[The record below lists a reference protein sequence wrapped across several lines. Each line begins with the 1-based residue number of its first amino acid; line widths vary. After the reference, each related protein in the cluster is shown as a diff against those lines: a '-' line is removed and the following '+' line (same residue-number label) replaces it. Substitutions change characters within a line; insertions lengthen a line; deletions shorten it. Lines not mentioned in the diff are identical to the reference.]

1 MAKSVPTAT
10 SATSTFTEKLDAF
23 DRAVELATAYYPSEE
38 IDSLSALRDK
48 AQSRLRH
55 GTSLTVVAIA
65 GATGSGKSSIV
76 NRLAGTELTKSS
88 VRRPTTSA
96 THAVVWGDEDA
107 GPLLDWLEISHRYQ
121 VESAADGST
130 TPLDG
135 LVLLDLPDHDSTA
148 VEHRIEVDRL
158 VELVDVL
165 VWVTDPQKY
174 ADAAL
179 HLGYIQPLAQHAD
192 ILRFVLNQVD
202 RLDDGGASVMADF
215 GRLVSEDGIAGAQV
229 LPVSALTGAGF
240 DRFEQE
246 LATAIAERNAALVRV
261 DADLNE
267 AAAAMRFDGAFEDPD
282 GKIRKDLIAGL
293 GEAAGSEAAADV
305 AVRHHVRQG
314 SLAMGWPFTRWLRRL
329 ARKPLADLPGPGRT
343 GAAEPRA
350 DLALRDYAEAVAG
363 TSDTPWPGA
372 VRTAAFG
379 ERDALLNDLRSTV
392 GREAVNAGSKPKW
405 WMAVSWLQ
413 GVLAIT
419 AIVGLVWLVTVAIL
433 GGFFQFDTGPLLPP
447 TPEAER
453 IPLPS
458 ALLIGGV
465 ILGLLVALLSRI
477 PLNVGAARR
486 GRSARKAIERQI
498 VEHAEARVL
507 EPVRAVAADRET
519 IVGLLTSQ
527 VRSSALRTAG

>member
-1 MAKSVPTAT
+1 MTNTADT
-10 SATSTFTEKLDAF
+10 AAPGDVAGTADSELSTRLDAF
-23 DRAVELATAYYPSEE
+23 DNATELAKKYYPEE
-38 IDSLSALRDK
+38 KIDSLDALRAK
-48 AQSRLRH
+48 ARGRLRH
-55 GTSLTVVAIA
+55 GTTLTVVAIA

-107 GPLLDWLEISHRYQ
+107 GPLLDWLDISHRYQ
-121 VESAADGST
+121 VESNADGSV

-179 HLGYIQPLAQHAD
+179 HLGYIQPLANHAG

-202 RLDDGGASVMADF
+202 RLDDGGASVAADF
-215 GRLVSEDGIAGAQV
+215 ARLVGEDGIAGAEV
-229 LPVSALTGAGF
+229 IPVSALTGAGF
-240 DRFEQE
+240 DTFEAE
-246 LATAIAERNAALVRV
+246 LAGAIAARDAALLRV
-261 DADLNE
+261 DADLAE
-267 AAAAMRFDGAFEDPD
+267 AGTALAVTGSFTEPE
-282 GKIRKDLIAGL
+282 GKNREALISGL
-293 GEAAGSEAAADV
+293 AEAAGSAAASDV
-305 AVRHHVRQG
+305 AARHHVRQG
-314 SLAMGWPFTRWLRRL
+314 SLKMGWPFTRFLRRL

-363 TSDTPWPGA
+363 DSEVPWPAA
-372 VRTAAFG
+372 VREAAFT
-379 ERDALLNDLRSTV
+379 ERDELLDDIRRSV
-392 GREAVNAGSKPKW
+392 GRETVGAGSKPRW
-405 WMAVSWLQ
+405 WNVVAALQ

-419 AIVGLVWLVTVAIL
+419 AVVGFVWLIAVAIL

-447 TPEAER
+447 TPEAEFM
-453 IPLPS
+453 PLPS
-458 ALLIGGV
+458 SLLIGGAL
-465 ILGLLVALLSRI
+465 LGLIVGLLMRI
-477 PLNVGAARR
+477 PLNIGAARR
-486 GRSARKAIERQI
+486 GRAARKAIEKQ
-498 VEHAEARVL
+498 VHDHAEKRV
-507 EPVRAVAADRET
+507 VKHVQVVAADR
-519 IVGLLTSQ
+519 
-527 VRSSALRTAG
+527 SSIASLR